1 MAVYWVISSWI
12 VQIRKDSTR
21 MHLAD
26 SAREGV
32 LRDGGTSR
40 ALINVIGPAGHCL
53 QSCDLLSPAHHSDN
67 FA

>member
-1 MAVYWVISSWI
+1 
-12 VQIRKDSTR
+12 

-32 LRDGGTSR
+32 LRDGGTAR
-40 ALINVIGPAGHCL
+40 ALINTIGLAGHCL
-53 QSCDLLSPAHHSDN
+53 QSCDLSSPAHHGDN